1 MIKIKINNLF
11 FKNISY
17 YNIKN
22 MKYHFEFVIPN
33 ATNKVDLTFPTAPMY
48 IEGDTYSGRCKLWLK
63 YASMPTVDAGALLTE
78 IGNRTASLEFKTPAI
93 NRFNLVVDGGAAAQ
107 AYLNNTQTNARF
119 VLPVNNKTLVYD
131 NYDVEF
137 KVTGAIVDTDRTG
150 ANLGAYPFYQSVD
163 VSGGGVITT
172 RKTLD
177 LVQRTNAAGGTGGS
191 IDALA
196 GTQETQFVSLA
207 PVSTLPN
214 NNAVGQIIAG
224 ITNDGNVA
232 DNRKDNL
239 HFFDGR
245 PGIFGNDNLAVK
257 IEQTLNRSQDGERRG
272 IALCYD
278 NENMDDSN
286 CLIIGSPWGNR
297 IEANITANS
306 LGVGLP
312 QNRIA
317 LNIAGAAR
325 FEIVI
330 EPMTNDD
337 PVEVGI

>member
-1 MIKIKINNLF
+1 
-11 FKNISY
+11 
-17 YNIKN
+17 

-93 NRFNLVVDGGAAAQ
+93 NRFNLIVDGGAAAQ
-107 AYLNNTQTNARF
+107 SYLNNTQTNARF

-137 KVTGAIVDTDRTG
+137 KMTGAIVDTDRTG
-150 ANLGAYPFYQSVD
+150 NNLGAYPFYQSVN
-163 VSGGGVITT
+163 VSGGGAITT

-177 LVQRTNAAGGTGGS
+177 LVARTAPGGATGGAV
-191 IDALA
+191 DALA
-196 GTQETQFVSLA
+196 GTQETQFVNLI
-207 PVSTLPN
+207 PVSSLPN
-214 NNAVGQIIAG
+214 NNAVGQVIAG
-224 ITNDGNVA
+224 ITNDGNVV

-239 HFFDGR
+239 HFLDGR
-245 PGIFGNDNLAVK
+245 PGIFGNDNFAVK
-257 IEQTLNRSQDGERRG
+257 LEQTLNRSQDGQRRG

-278 NENMDDSN
+278 NEAMDDNN
-286 CLIIGSPWGNR
+286 CLIIGAPWGNR
-297 IEANITANS
+297 IEASITANS

-325 FEIVI
+325 FEIVL
-330 EPMTNDD
+330 EPMVNDD
-337 PVEVGI
+337 PVEVRV

>member
-1 MIKIKINNLF
+1 
-11 FKNISY
+11 
-17 YNIKN
+17 

-33 ATNKVDLTFPTAPMY
+33 GTNEVDLTFPTAPMY
-48 IEGDTYSGRCKLWLK
+48 IEGDTYSGRCKMWLK

-78 IGNRTASLEFKTPAI
+78 IGNRTASIEFKTTAI
-93 NRFNLVVDGGAAAQ
+93 NRFNLDVSGGVDAQ
-107 AYLNNTQTNARF
+107 KFLNNTQTNARF
-119 VLPVNNKTLVYD
+119 VIPVNNKTLVYD
-131 NYDVEF
+131 MYDTEF

-163 VSGGGVITT
+163 VSGGGAISV

-177 LVQRTNAAGGTGGS
+177 LIARTAPVGAEGGAVDAA
-191 IDALA
+191 A
-196 GTQETQFVSLA
+196 GTQETQFVSLV
-207 PVSTLPN
+207 PVSSLPA
-214 NNAVGQIIAG
+214 NNAIGQVIAG
-224 ITNDGNVA
+224 ITNDGNVV

-245 PGIFGNDNLAVK
+245 PTIFGHDNLAVK
-257 IEQTLNRSQDGERRG
+257 IEQTLNRSSDGGRRG

-278 NENMDDSN
+278 NEAMTEHN
-286 CLIIGSPWGNR
+286 CLIIGAPWGSR
-297 IEANITANS
+297 MKADITANS
-306 LGVGLP
+306 LTVGLV
-312 QNRIA
+312 QNRIP

-325 FEIVI
+325 FEIVL